1 MMNMIVWRKAFH
13 SMPPVSYANVLK
25 RSLIYLLIWVSEL
38 AVVLYL
44 TTDGQLGQ
52 LISKWEREV
61 VFIVTGV
68 VLLLWISVSRIY
80 SCFQAGHTRMLI
92 GGWAGLFWPL
102 PLTLI
107 LTLADSENNPHG
119 ALYLISD
126 NLHIPLLLVIPT
138 LYFMLTEPGTTK
150 KQVLSFMGS
159 VGVFIA
165 IFTAVCYCFYDKPI
179 PEENLLQQAIEFKVD
194 HVKSTKAATSVK
206 ARIIN
211 HTDETAILGNCDAI
225 ILSHPNKG
233 DFSPCM
239 CSRHAGLPDTII
251 IPAHS
256 SISLN
261 LVFSRADINYGLWL
275 CFYEPTINGVTYQS
289 NQFSGYAIKAQLP
302 TDTP

>member
-1 MMNMIVWRKAFH
+1 
-13 SMPPVSYANVLK
+13 MPPDNYANVLK

-44 TTDGQLGQ
+44 MTDGQLGQ

-119 ALYLISD
+119 ALHLISD

-138 LYFMLTEPGTTK
+138 LYFILTEPGTTK
-150 KQVLSFMGS
+150 KQGLRFMGS

-275 CFYEPTINGVTYQS
+275 CFYKPTINGVTYQS
-289 NQFSGYAIKAQLP
+289 NQFCGYAIKAQLP